1 LEVYVENER
10 YNPLLRR
17 KEVYCRLSF
26 DGKTP
31 SRGEVRAKIA
41 GLMNA
46 ELERVVVD
54 YIKTEFGK
62 TEAKSYVKIY
72 DTVDDLKAIE
82 EDHIIERNLKT
93 AESEAEEEGVEE
105 AEGGAEGEG
114 AEDRGEE
121 EEA

>member
-1 LEVYVENER
+1 MEVYVENDR
-10 YNPLLRR
+10 YNPLLKR

-31 SRGEVRAKIA
+31 SRAEVRAKIA

-62 TEAKSYVKIY
+62 TEARCYVKIY
-72 DTVDDLKAIE
+72 DSVEDLKAIE
-82 EDHIIERNLKT
+82 EDHIIERNLK
-93 AESEAEEEGVEE
+93 AQAEEGQEGEE
-105 AEGGAEGEG
+105 ASEGSGEESKEGE
-114 AEDRGEE
+114 
-121 EEA
+121 

>member
-1 LEVYVENER
+1 MEVYVESER

-62 TEAKSYVKIY
+62 TEARSYVKIY
-72 DTVDDLKAIE
+72 DTVEDLKAVE
-82 EDHIIERNLKT
+82 EDHIIERNLKA
-93 AESEAEEEGVEE
+93 AESEGGEEEGAETAQE
-105 AEGGAEGEG
+105 AGE
-114 AEDRGEE
+114 GEE
-121 EEA
+121 EEVKEE